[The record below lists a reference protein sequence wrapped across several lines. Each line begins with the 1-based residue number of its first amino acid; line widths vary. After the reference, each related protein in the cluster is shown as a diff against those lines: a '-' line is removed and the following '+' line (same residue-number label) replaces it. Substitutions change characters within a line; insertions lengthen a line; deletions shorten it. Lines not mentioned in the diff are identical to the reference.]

1 MKNKL
6 STSVAKKNYK
16 KATEYANKSEIF
28 SEKKYVSEIFSKFF
42 FFTIFKKKSWNC
54 GEFRNLRAER
64 ESRNSGD
71 HELWNHECGDPLY
84 Y

>member
-28 SEKKYVSEIFSKFF
+28 SEKNMFF
-42 FFTIFKKKSWNC
+42 
-54 GEFRNLRAER
+54 
-64 ESRNSGD
+64 
-71 HELWNHECGDPLY
+71 
-84 Y
+84 